1 MLSLGFWEK
10 LNLEETG
17 KTKERPDL
25 NGSCLKD
32 VEGLFVYLCVLGTQF
47 FDASKFNQFPRLN
60 SNEEC
65 LGEYGGR
72 PCILRHTLRD
82 LDCRA

>member
-32 VEGLFVYLCVLGTQF
+32 VEGLFVYLCVLGTHF
-47 FDASKFNQFPRLN
+47 FGASKFNQFPRLKWRMFR
-60 SNEEC
+60 
-65 LGEYGGR
+65 GIWGK
-72 PCILRHTLRD
+72 TLY
-82 LDCRA
+82 LETYS